1 MAGPKRG
8 YPSAF
13 NGLISNR
20 ANCGGNKKAG
30 LAPTIQVPINILNTA
45 IYSARPPNCCKINNI
60 CYFIPGTRRRQLGG
74 NIIWGGIL
82 NRPVQSKRPPYTGLD

>member
-1 MAGPKRG
+1 MGNYRRG
-8 YPSAF
+8 RGSGFPGAF
-13 NGLISNR
+13 NASITNR
-20 ANCGGNKKAG
+20 PTCGGDKKAG

-74 NIIWGGIL
+74 KYNLGWY
-82 NRPVQSKRPPYTGLD
+82 S

>member
-1 MAGPKRG
+1 MSR
-8 YPSAF
+8 
-13 NGLISNR
+13 INR
-20 ANCGGNKKAG
+20 LHAGGNVYTTGCQGGGDKKAG